1 MKNNQDRRAGDERR
15 IVERDTAERREASL
29 DLETATFKATGKSF
43 EVHSIEQHEDGSVDI
58 ALEMDD
64 DTKQTLCKT
73 FGWDKVTEDRLQA
86 LVLEALDWHV
96 KNKVETDG
104 GDTASTGEEE

>member
-1 MKNNQDRRAGDERR
+1 MENNQDRRTSDDRR
-15 IVERDTAERREASL
+15 IVERDTSERRESSF

-43 EVHSIEQHEDGSVDI
+43 EVHSVEQHEDGSVDI

-64 DTKQTLCKT
+64 ETKQQLCKT
-73 FGWDKVTEDRLQA
+73 FGWDRVTEDRLQS

-96 KNKVETDG
+96 KNKLETDG
-104 GDTASTGEEE
+104 GDKASTGEEE